1 MVAEAEKFASEDEAQ
16 RKRIEALNSL
26 SSFVYGLK
34 TQLLGAS
41 GSGGSS
47 SSNREGLGGGGKIP
61 EGDKMSLLAAIKE
74 TTEWIDENGS
84 KASLEDLEEKL
95 AGLFVFFFKFCPM
108 LIIIIILTLFS
119 FRGSRC
125 R

>member
-34 TQLLGAS
+34 TQL
-41 GSGGSS
+41 GSS
-47 SSNREGLGGGGKIP
+47 STREGLGGGKIP
-61 EGDKMSLLAAIKE
+61 EGDKTSLLVAIKE

-95 AGLFVFFFKFCPM
+95 AGLFLFFFFFVPC
-108 LIIIIILTLFS
+108 
-119 FRGSRC
+119 
-125 R
+125 

>member
-34 TQLLGAS
+34 TQLGDQ
-41 GSGGSS
+41 
-47 SSNREGLGGGGKIP
+47 EGLGGKISDS
-61 EGDKMSLLAAIKE
+61 DKTSLLSTIKE

-84 KASLEDLEEKL
+84 SASVEDLEEKL
-95 AGLFVFFFKFCPM
+95 SGLFYFIFKSQTCNN
-108 LIIIIILTLFS
+108 TS
-119 FRGSRC
+119 FRGPRYC
-125 R
+125 